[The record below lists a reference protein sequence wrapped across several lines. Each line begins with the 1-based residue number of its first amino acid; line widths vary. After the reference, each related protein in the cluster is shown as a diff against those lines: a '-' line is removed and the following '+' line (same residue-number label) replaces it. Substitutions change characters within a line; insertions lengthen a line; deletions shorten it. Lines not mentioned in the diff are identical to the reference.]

1 MGVNCLRPSRVVE
14 ILVFARSRQSTTCPA
29 SSFLELRTTGVVC
42 LWIEHCRLPRGLK
55 GCNDALQGVSKGEP
69 TPRGRRPCSAVRGDA
84 SGLDS
89 RATLLMRRQR
99 LGLLTD
105 VKPPATPETV
115 PGLFSLELCQQRSRQ
130 GSGYLAPLIHNYGS
144 AANSDR
150 KGSVSTTLAAA
161 ARGRIECRL
170 RISLLTR

>member
-1 MGVNCLRPSRVVE
+1 MTPCKVYPRASPHPGVA
-14 ILVFARSRQSTTCPA
+14 ARARRYA
-29 SSFLELRTTGVVC
+29 EM
-42 LWIEHCRLPRGLK
+42 RLDLIP
-55 GCNDALQGVSKGEP
+55 E
-69 TPRGRRPCSAVRGDA
+69 RRFY
-84 SGLDS
+84 
-89 RATLLMRRQR
+89 LMRRQR

-150 KGSVSTTLAAA
+150 KGSVSTTLAAT

-170 RISLLTR
+170 RISLLTC